1 MSMPDP
7 AGDRSRLQ
15 RVREVRQSSG
25 YKTTTLLMS
34 ASLIGVII
42 LAAIVVAVTGNDD
55 GDSAAP
61 PPAFPQGTGQPSA
74 QPAPPSATELP
85 ADAFGIPTTDLHGRR
100 IETPSNPLGQ
110 VLPQTA
116 KPSPAT
122 TITDPDAPLEA
133 PKGLMW
139 QRVNGAPVPFSTS
152 DGPTSLSK
160 QGVPAGFSHTP
171 QGAVLAAWQIW
182 QRAAWGTF
190 EQTKTVI
197 DERAVITEQSQPV
210 TDRLINGRGTVE
222 QLRSQLPPGMFDV
235 PVAVK
240 VSNYDS
246 DYAHIQI
253 ASPAS
258 ENRSDGVLA
267 VAYSFDMVWR
277 ANTWKWVVPND
288 GVNTGSMVLSLSGWS
303 QW

>member
-25 YKTTTLLMS
+25 YKTTTLLLS
-34 ASLIGVII
+34 SLLIGIII
-42 LAAIVVAVTGNDD
+42 LGAIYVAVRGND
-55 GDSAAP
+55 DSAAP
-61 PPAFPQGTGQPSA
+61 PPVFPQGTGQPSA

-116 KPSPAT
+116 KPSTAT

-133 PKGLMW
+133 PKGLLW
-139 QRVNGAPVPFSTS
+139 QRVNGTPLGFSTS
-152 DGPTSLSK
+152 DGPTSIDSA
-160 QGVPAGFSHTP
+160 GVPSGFSHTP
-171 QGAVLAAWQIW
+171 QGAVLAIWQIF
-182 QRAAWGTF
+182 QRAAWGPG
-190 EQTKTVI
+190 EQTQAVVR
-197 DERAVITEQSQPV
+197 ERAVVTPQSQPV
-210 TDRLINGRGTVE
+210 VDRLINGRDELE
-222 QLRSQLPPGMFDV
+222 QLRPELPPGMFDV
-235 PVAVK
+235 PIAVK
-240 VSNYDS
+240 VANYDN

-253 ASPAS
+253 ATPPSL
-258 ENRSDGVLA
+258 RFGDV
-267 VAYSFDMVWR
+267 VWQD
-277 ANTWKWVVPND
+277 NSWKWVVPND
-288 GVNTGSMVLSLSGWS
+288 GVDTGSTIVSLSGWS